1 MHFRA
6 GQSAQ
11 SHTADTQP
19 SKVCR
24 PFPTPFLLLA
34 MLPDQQK
41 PVQGMG
47 PWEEEL
53 ELWLQQGKAE
63 ESENLPKQAR
73 VVWLAEGRGI
83 EQQGAEL
90 AGVVFKDGL
99 GNRL

>member
-1 MHFRA
+1 
-6 GQSAQ
+6 
-11 SHTADTQP
+11 
-19 SKVCR
+19 
-24 PFPTPFLLLA
+24 

-47 PWEEEL
+47 PWEEAL
-53 ELWLQQGKAE
+53 EFGLQQGEAE

-73 VVWLAEGRGI
+73 VVWLSKDRDT